1 MFYAATLF
9 YYILLVL
16 MFFVEVPSYLPI
28 VVGIF
33 VFIFILIELLKNKKL
48 KHTVS
53 SFVFASLVSGF
64 ILIALGILQSTIVGV
79 DTTEV
84 LSYKTFKLYALLS
97 VFVNEIFIERLKFR
111 NAKWI
116 YLKGFLIWMLWLKI
130 ELLNF
135 EKSSGFLSKSSLK
148 RSTWNA
154 GPLWLMRRAR
164 SARLSRP
171 PTRFAKFWGEI

>member
-1 MFYAATLF
+1 MFYAAALF

-28 VVGIF
+28 VMGIF

-48 KHTVS
+48 KHGVS

-64 ILIALGILQSTIVGV
+64 ILIALGMLQSGVVGV
-79 DTTEV
+79 DTTEI

-111 NAKWI
+111 DAK
-116 YLKGFLIWMLWLKI
+116 
-130 ELLNF
+130 
-135 EKSSGFLSKSSLK
+135 
-148 RSTWNA
+148 
-154 GPLWLMRRAR
+154 
-164 SARLSRP
+164 
-171 PTRFAKFWGEI
+171 